1 MARTSG
7 KAGSHGG
14 PLSQLNPKQLFPK
27 SWLAAVSHVFEP
39 SSGVLLTDRLRLVR
53 PVADGRSE
61 RIWLADH
68 LALATR
74 VEVTFAE
81 VAQTDSAEA
90 LAAALQAE
98 AQRFA
103 QQAEVT
109 GHIGEP
115 HLVHILERGDIKGV
129 PFIVTELLE
138 GRGLRQRLLHGSV
151 SLPEVRTVVSQ
162 AADVLGKAH
171 GLGVAHGHLCP
182 DVLFTTDI
190 GDLPFLKLAGLGAGE
205 VSQHGYCSPEQ
216 LLNFSPEQLSLG
228 AGSDVRADLWAFAV
242 TLYELLTT
250 TLPFEAATPAG
261 VSVAICN
268 TDFSPPSNYRADL
281 TPAVDQWFV
290 RALAKDPAQR
300 FQDAVELC
308 SAFVQAL
315 DGSDGAAL
323 AAAVTGVAA
332 AANAEDSPAG
342 GTDTSLEMDDD
353 GDDEDEKTVKWDL
366 PEDAVSAA
374 IEAPPRAPMGSLPG
388 VPRAVLSSAALPAM
402 SSQRASA
409 APIARMAQPA
419 VYHPPRAPQAALG
432 QHHAL
437 GSQRAGVP
445 PTLEPAVYL
454 DSPYIASIAS
464 ALSVPSAPSPLLD
477 APPPGPRWLD
487 VSGLSARLPPALRLP
502 QFGAEKTWLA
512 AAAFAVGVAVTWFAY
527 DPDPAEDGGEP
538 AAALAEDTAVIRTVS
553 VDDLPRVASEE
564 DELPTIV
571 RTSALPAADEAGAGA
586 ADGTPAERRSAPVQ
600 RVQALA
606 PVPPRAVPPR
616 AVPSRAVPS
625 RAVPS
630 RAVPS
635 HAAPAANASGAPA
648 KAAPAVAARA
658 KPPEARTNCN
668 PPYYFDAQ
676 GIRRLRS
683 ECLASAAATPS
694 APGVVAGPY
703 GAVIATNVTSK
714 SPPAPASAKPP
725 PEKHGAASCSPPY
738 YFDGNIRRI
747 KLECL

>member
-14 PLSQLNPKQLFPK
+14 PLSRLHPMQLHPKQLLPK
-27 SWLAAVSHVFEP
+27 SWLSAVSHVFEP
-39 SSGVLLTDRLRLVR
+39 SAGVLLSERLRLVR

-68 LALATR
+68 LALAIH

-81 VAQTDSAEA
+81 VAHTDSAEA
-90 LAAALQAE
+90 LADALRAE
-98 AQRFA
+98 ALRFA
-103 QQAEVT
+103 QQAELNR
-109 GHIGEP
+109 HIGEP
-115 HLVHILERGDIKGV
+115 HLVHILEQGDIRGV

-182 DVLFTTDI
+182 DVLFTTDV

-205 VSQHGYCSPEQ
+205 VSQHAYCSPEQ
-216 LLNFSPEQLSLG
+216 LLNFSPEQLALG
-228 AGSDVRADLWAFAV
+228 AGNDARADLWAFAV

-268 TDFSPPSNYRADL
+268 ADFSPPSHYRADL
-281 TPAVDQWFV
+281 TTAIDQWFV

-300 FQDAVELC
+300 FQDAAELC
-308 SAFVQAL
+308 NAFVSAL
-315 DGSDGAAL
+315 DGGDAAL
-323 AAAVTGVAA
+323 AAIPGVEAA
-332 AANAEDSPAG
+332 AAAPGSSPGSGNADP
-342 GTDTSLEMDDD
+342 SLEMDDD
-353 GDDEDEKTVKWDL
+353 GDEDEDEKTVKWDM
-366 PEDAVSAA
+366 PEDAVSTALA
-374 IEAPPRAPMGSLPG
+374 TPPRLPMSSLPG
-388 VPRAVLSSAALPAM
+388 VPKAVLSSAALPAM

-409 APIARMAQPA
+409 APIPQAP

-432 QHHAL
+432 SPAP
-437 GSQRAGVP
+437 RAQYAVVP

-477 APPPGPRWLD
+477 APRPGPRWLD
-487 VSGLSARLPPALRLP
+487 FSGLAARMPPALRLP
-502 QFGAEKTWLA
+502 HLGAEKTWLA
-512 AAAFAVGVAVTWFAY
+512 AAAFAVGVAGTWFAY
-527 DPDPAEDGGEP
+527 DPEPNEDGGEP
-538 AAALAEDTAVIRTVS
+538 AADLAAEDSAVIRTVS

-571 RTSALPAADEAGAGA
+571 RTSALPSADEAGA
-586 ADGTPAERRSAPVQ
+586 ADGASSERRAAPVQ

-616 AVPSRAVPS
+616 AAPSKT
-625 RAVPS
+625 
-630 RAVPS
+630 
-635 HAAPAANASGAPA
+635 PAASAPEASPASAGGVPA
-648 KAAPAVAARA
+648 KAAPAATAPRA
-658 KPPEARTNCN
+658 KAPASCN
-668 PPYYFDAQ
+668 PPYFVDAQ

-683 ECLASAAATPS
+683 ECLDSASGAAAS
-694 APGVVAGPY
+694 GAAAPASGVVTGPY
-703 GAVIATNVTSK
+703 GAVIATNVTAK
-714 SPPAPASAKPP
+714 STPAPAATKPAS
-725 PEKHGAASCSPPY
+725 EKHGAVSCSPPY